1 MTTSTTK
8 KRIAFIDLAKGIC
21 IIEIVIGHSGFSLF
35 DKIPGLSIAA
45 MPLFFIMSG
54 MFTNIQNNWST
65 FIIKKI
71 NSILIPFLF
80 FYTLGY
86 VGFYLIQVFTPNLL
100 ITDARGIFDMF
111 NNRQFFNGPIWFL
124 LCLFWCNVIFYTI
137 SLYIPKDSIR
147 IILVCLLGVLGWYM
161 GNVQHL
167 FIPLFID
174 VAFTALPF
182 FTFGYYLRKTD
193 ILYPNKYDKYNM
205 LFTIILWAIAIV
217 LTKTTHFRLSFHY
230 NGLEGWSTYIISITS
245 ALSILFFCK
254 IIKHIPLVS
263 YMGRYSLILLCTH
276 HMIYRPVKVILDRM
290 GFDGELLSI
299 AVAVIT
305 LLLSTALIPL
315 CIKYIPWFTAQKD
328 LIKLPS
334 K

>member
-1 MTTSTTK
+1 MSTDTK

-21 IIEIVIGHSGFSLF
+21 IMQVVAGHCGYPFLES
-35 DKIPGLSIAA
+35 IPGFNIVA
-45 MPLFFIMSG
+45 MPLFFIISG
-54 MFTNIQNNWST
+54 MFIKITDNWT
-65 FIIKKI
+65 EFIIKKI

-80 FYTLGY
+80 FYILAY
-86 VGFYLIQVFTPNLL
+86 IGFYLIQAFAPNLL
-100 ITDARGIFDMF
+100 ITDARGILDMF

-124 LCLFWCNVIFYTI
+124 LCLFWCNIIFCTI

-147 IILVCLLGVLGWYM
+147 IIVVCLLGALGWYM
-161 GNVQHL
+161 GNIQHL
-167 FIPLFID
+167 FVPLFID
-174 VAFTALPF
+174 VAFTTLPF
-182 FTFGYYLRKTD
+182 FAFGYYLKKTK
-193 ILYPNKYDKYNM
+193 ILYPNKHDKYNL
-205 LFTIILWAIAIV
+205 LFAIILWGTAFI
-217 LTKTTHFRLSFHY
+217 LTKTTYFRLSLHY

-245 ALSILFFCK
+245 VLSILFLCK

-263 YMGRYSLILLCTH
+263 YMGRYSIVLLCTH
-276 HMIYRPVKVILDRM
+276 HMIYRPVRVILDRM
-290 GFDGELLSI
+290 GCDGEYLSI

-328 LIKLPS
+328 LIKLSS